1 MVSASG
7 RFLAP
12 SSREMLLPDPM
23 PKKKAMAWMMAMVAK
38 VTPTAAVDAVSIL
51 LTK

>member
-1 MVSASG
+1 MVAASV
-7 RFLAP
+7 RFFAP
-12 SSREMLLPDPM
+12 KRREMLLPEPM

-38 VTPTAAVDAVSIL
+38 VTPTAAVEVVSIL